1 MTEFERI
8 EKRFKELRDF
18 LTERQAEDPDADRHD
33 EGDGYNIAR
42 VDLHEIKL
50 VFFALVQERDRL
62 RLKLEMWQDGNIM
75 AESHS
80 EEIERLREQLRLA
93 SIDNFN
99 TTAELDQVRVERDE
113 ARRELC
119 RRQKRSVVFDD
130 ALAESNRRGWDCF
143 KEDGKCSHG

>member
-8 EKRFKELRDF
+8 EKRFKQLRDF
-18 LTERQAEDPDADRHD
+18 ILERQAEDPDADRDD

-50 VFFALVQERDRL
+50 AFFALAQERDRL

-80 EEIERLREQLRLA
+80 EEIKRLLAERDHARRLVCRHTKK
-93 SIDNFN
+93 IFH
-99 TTAELDQVRVERDE
+99 TLQRTAEL
-113 ARRELC
+113 
-119 RRQKRSVVFDD
+119 
-130 ALAESNRRGWDCF
+130 RGWDCF